1 MVNTSFAIWILLA
14 KFAGHSNI
22 DYSMKNTKLL
32 VGALSKFV
40 AGFILVF
47 TLLFLPAS
55 TFCYP
60 GGWRLLVLLFIP
72 MLLLGVFLYIY
83 APDLLEKRLRSK
95 EERVKQKG
103 VVAWSGL
110 LFVVSFVVAGFD
122 FRYGWSQVPNGVVW
136 SACVLF
142 VIGYGLYAEVMR
154 ENAWLSRSIEVMEGQ
169 QVVSSG
175 LYSIVRHPMYTAT
188 ILMFLMMPLVLG
200 SWWAFLVMMPYI
212 FSIVRR
218 INDEEELLEK
228 ELDGYLQYKQQVK
241 WRLLPLLW

>member
-1 MVNTSFAIWILLA
+1 MA

-22 DYSMKNTKLL
+22 DYSMKNIKLL
-32 VGALSKFV
+32 VGALSKWL
-40 AGFILVF
+40 AGVVLVF

-60 GGWRLLVLLFIP
+60 GGWRLLALLFIP
-72 MLLLGVFLYIY
+72 MLLVGVFLYIY
-83 APDLLEKRLRSK
+83 APDLLEKRLRGK

-110 LFVVSFVVAGFD
+110 LFVASFVVAGFD
-122 FRYGWSQVPNGVVW
+122 FRYGWSAMPGWVPWV
-136 SACVLF
+136 A
-142 VIGYGLYAEVMR
+142 GLLLVAAYVMYAEVMR
-154 ENAWLSRSIEVMEGQ
+154 ENAWLSRCIEVMDGQ

-175 LYSIVRHPMYTAT
+175 LYGIVRHPMYTAT

-200 SWWAFLVMMPYI
+200 SWWAFLVMVPYVLV
-212 FSIVRR
+212 IVRR
-218 INDEEELLEK
+218 INDEEELLER
-228 ELDGYLQYKQQVK
+228 ELDSYLQYKQQVK

>member
-1 MVNTSFAIWILLA
+1 
-14 KFAGHSNI
+14 
-22 DYSMKNTKLL
+22 MKNTKLL
-32 VGALSKFV
+32 VGALSKWA
-40 AGFILVF
+40 AGVVLVF
-47 TLLFLPAS
+47 LLLFLPAS

-122 FRYGWSQVPNGVVW
+122 FRYGWSHVPTGVVW

-188 ILMFLMMPLVLG
+188 VLMFLMMPLVLG

-218 INDEEELLEK
+218 INDEEELLER
-228 ELDGYLQYKQQVK
+228 ELDGYLQYKQRVK

>member
-1 MVNTSFAIWILLA
+1 
-14 KFAGHSNI
+14 
-22 DYSMKNTKLL
+22 MKNIKLL
-32 VGALSKFV
+32 VGALLKWT
-40 AGFILVF
+40 AGVVLVF
-47 TLLFLPAS
+47 LLLFLPAS

-60 GGWRLLVLLFIP
+60 GGWRLLAILFIP

-122 FRYGWSQVPNGVVW
+122 FRYGWSAMPGWVPLV
-136 SACVLF
+136 A
-142 VIGYGLYAEVMR
+142 GLLLVAAYVMYAEVMC
-154 ENAWLSRSIEVMEGQ
+154 ENAWLSRSIEVMDGQ
-169 QVVSSG
+169 RVVSDG
-175 LYSIVRHPMYTAT
+175 LYGIVRHPMYTAT

-200 SWWAFLVMMPYI
+200 SWWAFLVMVPYVLV
-212 FSIVRR
+212 IVRR
-218 INDEEELLEK
+218 INDEEELLEI
-228 ELDGYLQYKQQVK
+228 ELDGYLQYKQRVK